1 MPSLLEGIEFWHWWV
16 LGAVLI
22 TIEMVAP
29 STILLWPGI
38 AAGVVGLIVL
48 IFPDVG
54 WELSVLL
61 FAVLTITSAVAGRIY
76 IKKFPHSPIGPPL
89 NRRGQQ
95 YVGRQ
100 YTIDQPITAG
110 RGKLSI
116 DDTIWT
122 IEGPDLD
129 SGARVKIVGIEGSIL
144 KVEQEQ

>member
-1 MPSLLEGIEFWHWWV
+1 MSSLLEGIEFWHWWV

-22 TIEMVAP
+22 TIEMLAP

-38 AAGVVGLIVL
+38 AAGIVGLIVL
-48 IFPDVG
+48 IFADVG

-61 FAVLTITSAVAGRIY
+61 LAVLTVVCAVAGRY
-76 IKKFPHSPIGPPL
+76 YVKRFPDKPTGAPL
-89 NRRGQQ
+89 NRRGEQ
-95 YVGRQ
+95 YVGRLF
-100 YTIDQPITAG
+100 TLAQPIADG

-129 SGARVKIVGIEGSIL
+129 TGARVKIVEIDGSVL
-144 KVEQEQ
+144 KVEQE